1 MSHDITPVP
10 PEAAVI
16 RLARLALGM
25 TAESAAAA
33 SRAHGSGGVSAA
45 YWRDVERG
53 QGGRRG
59 QRVPTR
65 ASARALA
72 AMARTVGVTPAELTA
87 AGREDAARVL
97 EEARRREGAAI
108 PLPPAV
114 APRRDRRLPVLD
126 VDDEEALRPFVL
138 SVRRDLLAAAGLQL
152 GPGREV
158 PDLPE
163 VEELISSLPGSRI
176 FRADYEVRIW
186 DTIVLNAWEKRRLI
200 ATLRMWGAEA
210 AGESGERNA
219 V

>member
-72 AMARTVGVTPAELTA
+72 AMARTVGVTPMAYLLAWRMALAKHLLRKNET
-87 AGREDAARVL
+87 GV
-97 EEARRREGAAI
+97 AAI
-108 PLPPAV
+108 AERIGYSSASTFSVAFTRHVGQPPTHYAREHV
-114 APRRDRRLPVLD
+114 GAPVQDAERELGIG
-126 VDDEEALRPFVL
+126 VL
-138 SVRRDLLAAAGLQL
+138 S
-152 GPGREV
+152 
-158 PDLPE
+158 
-163 VEELISSLPGSRI
+163 
-176 FRADYEVRIW
+176 
-186 DTIVLNAWEKRRLI
+186 
-200 ATLRMWGAEA
+200 
-210 AGESGERNA
+210 
-219 V
+219 